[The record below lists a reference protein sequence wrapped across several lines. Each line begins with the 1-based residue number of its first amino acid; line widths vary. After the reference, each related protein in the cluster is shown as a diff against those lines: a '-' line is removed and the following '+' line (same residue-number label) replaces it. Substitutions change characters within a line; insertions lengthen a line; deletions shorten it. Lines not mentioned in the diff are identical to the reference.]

1 MTASSPLRRGAVS
14 ALDVLGRLTERDR
27 LICRTL
33 WEHRILTTEQICNLC
48 FTSLVSAQ
56 HRLVTLWRLGVLDRF
71 RSIRPVGSESWR
83 YTLGPLGAGLVAAER
98 GVDPPRA
105 SVLRDRVVA
114 LAAGQRTA
122 HTLEVNGFFCAL
134 HAAARSRPDAAV
146 GAWWS
151 ERRCA
156 AEWGDLVRPD
166 AYGVWE
172 EGGDRVEFF
181 VEHDTGTETLARVAA
196 KLDGYRDLAEAEGAA
211 RSVLFWLAQ
220 PGREPALRRALE
232 GTALPV
238 ATAAAGTG
246 SPADAVWLA
255 LREAA
260 PRRRLIE
267 LAERA
272 TVPSR

>member
-1 MTASSPLRRGAVS
+1 MTASSPLRRGALS
-14 ALDVLGRLTERDR
+14 ALDVLGRLTDRDR

-33 WEHRILTTEQICNLC
+33 WEHRLLTTEQVCDLC
-48 FTSLVSAQ
+48 FTSLVSAP
-56 HRLVTLWRLGVLDRF
+56 HRLVTLWCLGVLDRF

-105 SVLRDRVVA
+105 SVLRDRMVA

-122 HTLEVNGFFCAL
+122 HTLGVSGFFCAL
-134 HAAARSRPDAAV
+134 HAAARSRPDAAM
-146 GAWWS
+146 GARWS

-156 AEWGDLVRPD
+156 AEWGDVVRPD
-166 AYGVWE
+166 AYGVRA

-181 VEHDTGTETLARVAA
+181 VERDTGTETLARVAA
-196 KLDGYRDLAEAEGAA
+196 KLDAYRDLAEAEGSA
-211 RSVLFWLAQ
+211 RPLLFWLAQ

-238 ATAAAGTG
+238 AMAAACTG
-246 SPADAVWLA
+246 SPADGVWLA
-255 LREAA
+255 VGEAA

-272 TVPSR
+272 TVPS

>member
-1 MTASSPLRRGAVS
+1 MTASSPLRRGAVP
-14 ALDVLGRLTERDR
+14 ALDALGRLTERDR
-27 LICRTL
+27 LICRVL
-33 WEHRILTTEQICNLC
+33 WEHRILTTEQICDLC

-83 YTLGPLGAGLVAAER
+83 YTLGPLGAAVVAAER

-122 HTLEVNGFFCAL
+122 HTLGVNGFFCAL
-134 HAAARSRPDAAV
+134 HAAARSLPDATLR
-146 GAWWS
+146 AWWS

-156 AEWGDLVRPD
+156 AEWGDFVRPD

-181 VEHDTGTETLARVAA
+181 VEHDTGTETLARVVA

-211 RSVLFWLAQ
+211 RPVLFWLAQ

-232 GTALPV
+232 GTPLPV
-238 ATAAAGTG
+238 ATAAACTG

-255 LREAA
+255 LGEAA

-267 LAERA
+267 RA

>member
-1 MTASSPLRRGAVS
+1 
-14 ALDVLGRLTERDR
+14 
-27 LICRTL
+27 
-33 WEHRILTTEQICNLC
+33 
-48 FTSLVSAQ
+48 
-56 HRLVTLWRLGVLDRF
+56 
-71 RSIRPVGSESWR
+71 
-83 YTLGPLGAGLVAAER
+83 
-98 GVDPPRA
+98 
-105 SVLRDRVVA
+105 VVA

-122 HTLEVNGFFCAL
+122 HTLGVNGIFCAL
-134 HAAARSRPDAAV
+134 HAAARSRPDATLH
-146 GAWWS
+146 AWWS

-156 AEWGDLVRPD
+156 AEWGDFVRPD

-172 EGGDRVEFF
+172 EAGHRVEFF
-181 VEHDTGTETLARVAA
+181 VEHDTGTETLARVAT
-196 KLDGYRDLAEAEGAA
+196 KLDGYRDLTEAEGAA
-211 RSVLFWLAQ
+211 RPVLFWLAQ

-255 LREAA
+255 LGEAA

>member
-14 ALDVLGRLTERDR
+14 ALDVLGRLTDRDR
-27 LICRTL
+27 LICRVL
-33 WEHRILTTEQICNLC
+33 WEHRLLTTEQVCDLC
-48 FTSLVSAQ
+48 FTSLVSTQ

-122 HTLEVNGFFCAL
+122 HTLGVNGFFCAL

-156 AEWGDLVRPD
+156 AEWGDFVRPD

-196 KLDGYRDLAEAEGAA
+196 KLDAYRDLAEAEGAA
-211 RSVLFWLAQ
+211 RPVLFWLAQ

-246 SPADAVWLA
+246 SPADEVWLA

-260 PRRRLIE
+260 PRHRLIE